1 MTDSPNPFRVV
12 LRGYDPSQVDR
23 LVSELVESGEA
34 ARRQVATLEDR
45 VQQLEDELSRPVE
58 DSPVEDRPA
67 EPASFTHLG
76 ERVGQI
82 LALADDE
89 ANEMRERAR
98 EEAATHRTQVEEAAA
113 AVRADADRYAEQ
125 RRSEVET
132 EAARLLEDA
141 RRTADERLDV
151 ADRDAAARLQEAE
164 AVHET
169 QRAKSAKA
177 AADFETTLAARR
189 QKAEAEFTQQMAEAD
204 ERLEKLQRHIEDSR
218 AEAEAAQAEAARESR
233 LLIDDA
239 SQQAATI
246 VGDAKVMAAR
256 IRAESER
263 ELAAATQRRDSINAQ
278 LANVRQML
286 TTLTG
291 VAPSALVDQVI
302 GDADAQEDAAA
313 VASTSEAGVSV
324 PEQSRTEAG
333 TEVETGQDT
342 EDHGDGRDETADPRP
357 EPESESDANAEDD
370 DQEKVFTPYVPPRI
384 G

>member
-23 LVSELVESGEA
+23 RVSELVESDET
-34 ARRQVATLEDR
+34 ARRQVETLEAR
-45 VQQLEDELSRPVE
+45 VQQLEAELSRSVE
-58 DSPVEDRPA
+58 ESPVEDRPS
-67 EPASFTHLG
+67 EPVSFTHLG

-89 ANEMRERAR
+89 ANELRERASA
-98 EEAATHRTQVEEAAA
+98 EAATHRAQVEEAAA

-164 AVHET
+164 AVYET

-189 QKAEAEFTQQMAEAD
+189 QKAEAEFTQQMAEAE

-218 AEAEAAQAEAARESR
+218 ADAEAARAEAARESR

-302 GDADAQEDAAA
+302 GDADTQ
-313 VASTSEAGVSV
+313 EAGASV

-333 TEVETGQDT
+333 AQVETGPVT
-342 EDHGDGRDETADPRP
+342 EDHGEGDGPDETADPQP
-357 EPESESDANAEDD
+357 EPEAAQRQRTPTRTTRSRSSLPTCRLGSAEPA
-370 DQEKVFTPYVPPRI
+370 E
-384 G
+384 